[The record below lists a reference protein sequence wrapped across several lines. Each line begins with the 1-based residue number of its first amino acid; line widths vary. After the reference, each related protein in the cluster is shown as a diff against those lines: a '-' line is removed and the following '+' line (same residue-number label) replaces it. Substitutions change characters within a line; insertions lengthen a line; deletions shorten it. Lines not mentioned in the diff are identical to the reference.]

1 MYDLIILGGG
11 PAGYMAAERAGSA
24 GLSTVLIEK
33 KHLGGV
39 CLNEGCI
46 PSKTILNSSKL
57 YSQALHSQA
66 FGVTASSV
74 AFNLATVM
82 SRKDKIVDTL
92 RKGIASTLKKYHV
105 TIENGE
111 GVILPRREET
121 FCVQVNGK
129 VIEGK
134 RLLIATGS
142 EAIRP
147 PIPGA
152 EQSFVYT
159 NKEILSVNSIP
170 GELVVVGGG
179 VIGLELATFFAE
191 IGSKV
196 TVIELLSTIGG
207 PIDSEIAAILQKELE
222 KKGIVF
228 KLKAMVTG
236 IGDQT
241 VTFETEAG
249 SESVRADIVLMSV
262 GRRAVTRNFGIENL
276 NIYMEKG
283 AIKTDVYGRTNIP
296 GVWAAGDVNG
306 TSMLAH
312 TAYREAEV
320 CVNNMLNKNDQMRY
334 NAIPGVIYTHPE
346 VATVGLTLAEAEKNG
361 LKVKAEKLP
370 LSYSGRYLAENDGGR
385 GICKVV
391 VDVQYGT
398 ILGLHMIGGACSEMV
413 FGASVMIENQMR
425 IEDVKEI
432 VFPHPSVCEV
442 IKDTLWHFTG

>member
-46 PSKTILNSSKL
+46 PSKTILHSSKL

-66 FGVTASSV
+66 FGVTVSNV
-74 AFNLATVM
+74 TFDLATVM
-82 SRKDKIVDTL
+82 NRKNKIIDTL
-92 RKGIASTLKKYHV
+92 RKGIASTLKKSQV
-105 TIENGE
+105 TIESGE
-111 GVILPRREET
+111 GIILPRRAET
-121 FCVQVNGK
+121 FCIQVNGK

-142 EAIRP
+142 EAIHP

-152 EQSFVYT
+152 EQNFVYT
-159 NKEILSVNSIP
+159 NKEILSVNFIP
-170 GELVVVGGG
+170 NELVVVGGG

-196 TVIELLSTIGG
+196 TIIELLSTIGG
-207 PIDSEIAAILQKELE
+207 PIDSEIASILQKELE

-228 KLKAMVTG
+228 KLKAKVTS
-236 IGDQT
+236 IGDHL
-241 VTFETEAG
+241 VGFETDAG
-249 SESVRADIVLMSV
+249 GESVRADIVLMSV
-262 GRRAVTRNFGIENL
+262 GRRAVTRNIGIENL
-276 NIYMEKG
+276 NLYMEKG
-283 AIKTDVYGRTNIP
+283 AIRTDMHGRTNIP

-320 CVNNMLNKNDQMRY
+320 CINDMLNKKDQMRY

-346 VATVGLTLAEAEKNG
+346 VATVGLTLAEAERTG
-361 LKVKAEKLP
+361 LKAKEEKLP
-370 LSYSGRYLAENDGGR
+370 LSYSGRYLAENESGKC
-385 GICKVV
+385 ICKVV
-391 VDVQYGT
+391 VDAQYGT
-398 ILGLHMIGGACSEMV
+398 VLGLHMIGGTCSEMI
-413 FGASVMIENQMR
+413 FGASMMIENQLR
-425 IEDVKEI
+425 INDVKEI

-442 IKDTLWHFTG
+442 IKDTLWHFAG